1 MSPLPDV
8 KVGNHE
14 PLYNIG
20 VVSRMT
26 GVSMATLRAWER
38 RYDFPES
45 ERTAGGHRLYSEHD
59 VLRLRWVKDR
69 IEEGMQTAQ
78 AINALRHQE
87 STGHLLQVTPGYSQ
101 SDDLSIVPP
110 SDHLHIFN
118 KRLVEALIRRDLAAA
133 DIVLADSLAASSPD
147 DMILDVIG
155 PSIAHFGDAWLNGQV
170 SVATE
175 HLATNY
181 LRQRLLMWMMSG
193 PPPRAK
199 NPIVMA
205 CGPNEWHEG
214 SLLILGALLRRRGWP
229 VAYLGQAVPLQEL
242 AGFVRELTPP
252 MVILVAMTEGVAAE
266 ILNWPQYLPE
276 AAQSGRPV
284 IGYGGRVFALQPE
297 WRLRMTGYYL
307 GSDFREGLASIELLL
322 S

>member
-8 KVGNHE
+8 KVGNNE

-38 RYDFPES
+38 RYEFPES
-45 ERTAGGHRLYSEHD
+45 ERTAGGHRLYSERD
-59 VLRLRWVKDR
+59 VMYLRWVKER
-69 IEEGMQTAQ
+69 IDEGMQTAQ

-87 STGHLLQVTPGYSQ
+87 STGHLLQVG
-101 SDDLSIVPP
+101 SDVPLEP
-110 SDHLHIFN
+110 MRQASALDHLHTYQV
-118 KRLVEALIRRDLAAA
+118 RLIEVLTQRDLPAA
-133 DIVLADSLAASSPD
+133 DIVLGDALAASSVD
-147 DMILDVIG
+147 DLILDVIG
-155 PSIAHFGDAWLNGQV
+155 PALAYFGDAWHAGQV

-199 NPIVMA
+199 APILMA

-229 VAYLGQAVPLQEL
+229 VAYLGQSLPLQDL
-242 AGFVRELTPP
+242 AGFVRELNPA
-252 MVILVAMTEGVAAE
+252 MVILVGMTESVAAE
-266 ILNWPQYLPE
+266 ISEWPRYLPDV
-276 AAQSGRPV
+276 AQSGRPIV
-284 IGYGGRVFALQPE
+284 GYGGRVFTLQPD
-297 WRLRMTGYYL
+297 WRQRMPGYYL
-307 GSDFREGLASIELLL
+307 GNDFRSGLNTIERLLA
-322 S
+322 